1 MFVADCVRLSS
12 FAFCGGL
19 SNSNVVSK
27 TAGTKT
33 EFDIKQPFKV
43 INFGRG
49 LTNRKRVCD
58 FLLVRHSNFGPIL
71 HHFRDI
77 AGFLCS

>member
-43 INFGRG
+43 ISFILQSLQAGNG
-49 LTNRKRVCD
+49 L
-58 FLLVRHSNFGPIL
+58 L
-71 HHFRDI
+71 I
-77 AGFLCS
+77 AVIIVPLSPKFPKN